1 MFLSEFMLIC
11 TRSRRL
17 SSLYLKVGLKRATT
31 INNCLMK
38 LKQRVYMHGEIQ
50 FNIKQT
56 NDGLI
61 CRASSR
67 SRPSFI
73 DKLNMLQYVTYLPVL
88 QSSAHSSHFPLQKQV
103 YIHSSQLKDR
113 IHDDTKLYVLRLS
126 QILYSVW
133 LVYNYRQWYRVTKE
147 GNDICPNIFM
157 LV

>member
-1 MFLSEFMLIC
+1 MIVLCLMFLSEFMLIC

-17 SSLYLKVGLKRATT
+17 SSLYLIVGLKRATT

-50 FNIKQT
+50 QFNIKQT

-61 CRASSR
+61 CRAN
-67 SRPSFI
+67 RPSFI

-126 QILYSVW
+126 QILYSV
-133 LVYNYRQWYRVTKE
+133 
-147 GNDICPNIFM
+147 
-157 LV
+157 

>member
-1 MFLSEFMLIC
+1 ME
-11 TRSRRL
+11 RL
-17 SSLYLKVGLKRATT
+17 VVFKAGLKRATT

-61 CRASSR
+61 CRA
-67 SRPSFI
+67 SFI

-126 QILYSVW
+126 QILYSV
-133 LVYNYRQWYRVTKE
+133 
-147 GNDICPNIFM
+147 
-157 LV
+157 

>member
-1 MFLSEFMLIC
+1 
-11 TRSRRL
+11 
-17 SSLYLKVGLKRATT
+17 
-31 INNCLMK
+31 
-38 LKQRVYMHGEIQ
+38 MHGEIQ

-61 CRASSR
+61 CQT

-113 IHDDTKLYVLRLS
+113 IHDDTKLYMYFVS
-126 QILYSVW
+126 SSVA
-133 LVYNYRQWYRVTKE
+133 
-147 GNDICPNIFM
+147 NII
-157 LV
+157 